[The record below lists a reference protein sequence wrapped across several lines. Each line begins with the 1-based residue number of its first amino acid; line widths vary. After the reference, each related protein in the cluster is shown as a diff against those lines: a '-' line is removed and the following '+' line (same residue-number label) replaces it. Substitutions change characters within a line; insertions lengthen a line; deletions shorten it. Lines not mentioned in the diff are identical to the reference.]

1 MLLSN
6 TSNNYVSK
14 QLIFCHQH
22 CSPLACSLIVI
33 SMLIVSAFIVI
44 SMLIIISIDF
54 PQYVD
59 CHQHWLSSAY
69 WLSLVLIVVSILI
82 VISTDCHQHVDCD
95 HYWLPSA
102 CWLWSA
108 CYYQMYDNNYFCSKI
123 SPQFE
128 KWQCIWKWN

>member
-14 QLIFCHQH
+14 QLIFFHQH
-22 CSPLACSLIVI
+22 CSPSACSLIVI
-33 SMLIVSAFIVI
+33 SMLIVI
-44 SMLIIISIDF
+44 SILIIISIDF

-59 CHQHWLSSAY
+59 SHQHWLSSAY

-95 HYWLPSA
+95 HYWLPSV

-108 CYYQMYDNNYFCSKI
+108 CYYQMHDNNAVKYPLNLKSDNVFESDI
-123 SPQFE
+123 S
-128 KWQCIWKWN
+128 III